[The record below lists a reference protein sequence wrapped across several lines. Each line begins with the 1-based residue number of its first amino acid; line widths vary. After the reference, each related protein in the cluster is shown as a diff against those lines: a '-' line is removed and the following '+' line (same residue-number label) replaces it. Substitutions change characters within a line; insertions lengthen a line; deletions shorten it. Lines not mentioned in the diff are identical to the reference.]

1 MVTTYVQP
9 FSISN
14 QLFMLDWKNTH
25 QLQLNNENKNKATL
39 VWGVNTQHQQTLN
52 MPSAQ
57 TVISPNVH
65 GDVTIAQDIC
75 TTLQTLGG
83 VRFNSFVKYC
93 ETYGN
98 LAWDKESKNFVH
110 FKNPVAVCDPAELVA
125 QLHATRWFD
134 AIKQEKPAS
143 VYDVEEMVRK
153 MLTKLTNAAKREGVV
168 IENEH
173 LIDELAGLLSGDES
187 DAE

>member
-1 MVTTYVQP
+1 MAKK
-9 FSISN
+9 FSILSREDAVARIALIGKRGN
-14 QLFMLDWKNTH
+14 ALMNDIQAIAVT
-25 QLQLNNENKNKATL
+25 AI
-39 VWGVNTQHQQTLN
+39 GY
-52 MPSAQ
+52 A
-57 TVISPNVH
+57 NVH

-75 TTLQTLGG
+75 TTLQTIGG

-98 LAWDKESKNFVH
+98 LAWDKDTKNFVYH
-110 FKNPVAVCDPAELVA
+110 KNDNAVCDPAELVA

-134 AIKQEKPAS
+134 AIKQETPAS

-153 MLTKLTNAAKREGVV
+153 MLTKLTNAAKRENVT
-168 IENEH
+168 IENEY
-173 LIDELAGLLSGDES
+173 LIDELAKLVGGDEA

>member
-1 MVTTYVQP
+1 MAKK
-9 FSISN
+9 FSILSREDAIARIALIGKRGN
-14 QLFMLDWKNTH
+14 ALMNDIQAIAVT
-25 QLQLNNENKNKATL
+25 AI
-39 VWGVNTQHQQTLN
+39 GY
-52 MPSAQ
+52 A
-57 TVISPNVH
+57 NVH